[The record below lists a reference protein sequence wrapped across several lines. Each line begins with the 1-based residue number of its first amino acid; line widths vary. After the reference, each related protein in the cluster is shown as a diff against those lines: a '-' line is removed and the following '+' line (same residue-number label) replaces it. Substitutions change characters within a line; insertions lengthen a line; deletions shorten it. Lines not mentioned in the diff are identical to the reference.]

1 MDGVLQGV
9 EKKPA
14 ISPGS
19 QDTPKAHGPRWLHPQ
34 LWRSLEPAWVLKPEF
49 RFCCWR
55 GVSAPCCLPEL
66 IPALYFSIPMAEGGP
81 MAHGGG
87 DDSLEE
93 TPRKKKM
100 FRRDQNPEDGEC
112 KKLQNEL
119 KTALEVSSRK
129 LLQFL
134 PEHRLPETRNGI
146 QYLKNR
152 LMGLKPDIL
161 LDPIHIGLFGSTGA
175 GKSTLLNAII
185 DKKFFLP
192 VSGSEACTS
201 CVVQI
206 NTSRGK
212 RHEAKIHLLTDEEW
226 KDELKGLVEL
236 MDPDEDSEDDHER
249 SEAALKISAIYGEE
263 AETKSY
269 EELCRMKPAVSIPPS
284 RCILLK
290 ETTAND
296 LSDKMGPYIRSQ
308 SSPKAATRKEV
319 ITRLWPLIKNVEVTV
334 PDSQMI
340 PEGVI
345 FVDIPGTG
353 DFNAKRDEMWK
364 ENINKC
370 SVIWVVNSFER
381 ILGGK
386 THEMLLK
393 EGMKAF
399 QSGMCRDISLVVTKS
414 DELDPEEYKK
424 ETNRDHINKHDAIL
438 ERNKTVK
445 QEKSQMMKRTLMK
458 KLPSDSEVACKPDL
472 VYTVSA
478 REYWQGKTLSR
489 EETEVPKL
497 REHIRRFYAKQKRN
511 ELLNYTTEAMVI
523 FSLIPTLPS
532 NNHAQSQLA
541 KKNYLKDFIMQ
552 KIADLENDIK
562 KYFAPIEQPLR
573 EGVDEAKKS
582 YNKTISSLLK
592 RSHGHQGYHRT
603 LKAVCL
609 KKGVY
614 ASRTFLRIDIND
626 ALAQP
631 IYRKIDPSFGEVFR
645 IQMSTRSTLKIC
657 LDAFKNAVQQKL
669 QDVGMQLVADNDQ
682 LHFLKQETDFIVA
695 EAEKFILQR
704 KAEIYQSL
712 AASIQNDLLPC
723 YEEAAMVRGLQ
734 AYQRMKT
741 ILSDGVTREVERG
754 MFERA
759 EESMKGHLQDTQKQ
773 ITRKLEEDFSS
784 VLGFVFCPWDQLD
797 GKLPDLRREF
807 STISNIHKALQSA
820 KVAWRAAGIV
830 SDDAALLFTFKAWRR
845 QDEATGTAAP

>member
-1 MDGVLQGV
+1 
-9 EKKPA
+9 
-14 ISPGS
+14 
-19 QDTPKAHGPRWLHPQ
+19 
-34 LWRSLEPAWVLKPEF
+34 
-49 RFCCWR
+49 
-55 GVSAPCCLPEL
+55 
-66 IPALYFSIPMAEGGP
+66 
-81 MAHGGG
+81 
-87 DDSLEE
+87 
-93 TPRKKKM
+93 
-100 FRRDQNPEDGEC
+100 
-112 KKLQNEL
+112 
-119 KTALEVSSRK
+119 
-129 LLQFL
+129 
-134 PEHRLPETRNGI
+134 
-146 QYLKNR
+146 
-152 LMGLKPDIL
+152 MGLKPDIL

-192 VSGSEACTS
+192 VSGSAACTS

-212 RHEAKIHLLTDEEW
+212 QHEAKIHLLTDEEW
-226 KDELKGLVEL
+226 KEELKGLVEL
-236 MDPDEDSEDDHER
+236 MDPDEDSEDDHEK

-263 AETKSY
+263 AEMKSY
-269 EELCRMKPAVSIPPS
+269 EELCGMKPAVSIPPS

-290 ETTAND
+290 ETT
-296 LSDKMGPYIRSQ
+296 
-308 SSPKAATRKEV
+308 SSPKPENSKEED

-364 ENINKC
+364 EVTGQTSTNAPI
-370 SVIWVVNSFER
+370 IWVVNSFER

-399 QSGMCRDISLVVTKS
+399 QSGMCRDIALVVTKS

-424 ETNRDHINKHDAIL
+424 RAQIKL
-438 ERNKTVK
+438 CCRNKPSVCVF
-445 QEKSQMMKRTLMK
+445 QK
-458 KLPSDSEVACKPDL
+458 KLPSDSEVVCKPDL

-478 REYWQGKTLSR
+478 REYWQGNTLSK

-497 REHIRRFYAKQKRN
+497 REHIRRFYTEQKRN
-511 ELLNYTTEAMVI
+511 KLLNYTTEAMVI
-523 FSLIPTLPS
+523 FSLIWTLPS
-532 NNHAQSQLA
+532 NNHAQVCPEQLLGA
-541 KKNYLKDFIMQ
+541 SLFILSRQ
-552 KIADLENDIK
+552 IADLENDIQK
-562 KYFAPIEQPLR
+562 CFAPIEQPLR

-609 KKGVY
+609 KKGAY

-645 IQMSTRSTLKIC
+645 WLATPSYLGHHSEIFILKLLAEFVC
-657 LDAFKNAVQQKL
+657 MTEAPAGKHLNLLL
-669 QDVGMQLVADNDQ
+669 Q
-682 LHFLKQETDFIVA
+682 TDFIVA

-712 AASIQNDLLPC
+712 AASIQNDLLLC
-723 YEEAAMVRGLQ
+723 YEEAAMVRGAQ
-734 AYQRMKT
+734 AFQRMKT
-741 ILSDGVTREVERG
+741 ILSTGVTREVERG

-759 EESMKGHLQDTQKQ
+759 EESMKGGQWSKKDLVNACDNGK
-773 ITRKLEEDFSS
+773 EF
-784 VLGFVFCPWDQLD
+784 PWEML
-797 GKLPDLRREF
+797 
-807 STISNIHKALQSA
+807 ASA
-820 KVAWRAAGIV
+820 GSPGTAFFGSRAASRSTEVFNTIYPLHITTRDQVELEAPMCRPSCTGG
-830 SDDAALLFTFKAWRR
+830 AACRLV
-845 QDEATGTAAP
+845 TGLAVTCNW